1 MNNSATSNN
10 GSNNG
15 LTFSQIKEIKNFCED
30 LHSMPCYRSVIENVL
45 DSESDFEVDNVRFIK
60 DENILE
66 TMASEIFDGDDYVLG
81 CFNADFISDNSS
93 LNYELV
99 KACQEAD
106 AYQAIGKA
114 LNDTMD
120 QDEKESFCEEYV
132 RVDGYGHHFNHYDFS
147 EEEITINGELYHVF
161 DNRN

>member
-1 MNNSATSNN
+1 MTTSNN
-10 GSNNG
+10 TQNG
-15 LTFSQIKEIKNFCED
+15 LTFSQIKDLKNFCED
-30 LHSMPCYRSVIENVL
+30 LHSMPCYREVIEQMVNMQ
-45 DSESDFEVDNVRFIK
+45 EHDFEVDNVRFIK
-60 DENILE
+60 DDNILE
-66 TMASEIFDGDDYVLG
+66 VMSEEIFNGEDYVLG

-120 QDEKESFCEEYV
+120 QDEKESFCEEYA
-132 RVDGYGHHFNHYDFS
+132 RLDGYGHHFNHYDFS
-147 EEEITINGELYHVF
+147 EEEITIDGELYHVF